1 MFEQVM
7 FEQVDMIRVKIC
19 GVTSA
24 VDALFALEQGA
35 DALGFNFVPGTPRCL
50 EAQTAREIAL
60 RLPPFGT
67 RVGIFVNE
75 DTEKVEAISRNAGL
89 DGVQLHGDESPET
102 CRRLREKGF
111 RVIRGLRVRGPET
124 LKEADHFEEC
134 TLLLDAYSE
143 GMLGGSGKTFDW
155 DLACEIAKKRPVI
168 LSGGLNP
175 ENVEEAIRWVR
186 PYGVDVSSGV
196 EGQVPGRKDPERVRC
211 FIENARA
218 AYCNQSK

>member
-1 MFEQVM
+1 M
-7 FEQVDMIRVKIC
+7 
-19 GVTSA
+19 
-24 VDALFALEQGA
+24 
-35 DALGFNFVPGTPRCL
+35 
-50 EAQTAREIAL
+50 
-60 RLPPFGT
+60 
-67 RVGIFVNE
+67 
-75 DTEKVEAISRNAGL
+75 
-89 DGVQLHGDESPET
+89 
-102 CRRLREKGF
+102 
-111 RVIRGLRVRGPET
+111 IRGLRVRGPET